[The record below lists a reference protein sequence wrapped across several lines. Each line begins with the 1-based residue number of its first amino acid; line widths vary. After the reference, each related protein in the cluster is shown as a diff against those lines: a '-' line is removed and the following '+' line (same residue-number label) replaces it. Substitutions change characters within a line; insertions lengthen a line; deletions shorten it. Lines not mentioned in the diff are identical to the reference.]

1 MEFKGRMAVVGGG
14 NMGTALI
21 KGILKTATA
30 KAEQIV
36 VAEKATDKAE
46 KLAKQLGVKTVPGPE
61 HIGDVDLVL
70 FAVKPQ
76 DLKTAADCLK
86 KGLDKKV
93 LFISIAAGVTIE
105 KLAKLLPEKTAVVR
119 AMPNTP
125 ALISMGA
132 TALSAGPD
140 VTVEQKELA
149 QGIFEA
155 VGLAVWVKEENMDAV
170 TGLSGSGPAY
180 VFMFIEALSDAGVF
194 QGLPRDTSLM
204 LAAQTVAG
212 AAKLLQ
218 MNDKHPAQLKD
229 MVTSPGGTTISGVHA
244 LESQG
249 LRGALMDAVA
259 RATQRSRELGS

>member
-1 MEFKGRMAVVGGG
+1 MEFTGRMAVVGGG
-14 NMGTALI
+14 NMGTALL
-21 KGILKTATA
+21 KGILETATA
-30 KAEQIV
+30 RADQIV
-36 VAEKATDKAE
+36 VAEKAEEKAE
-46 KLAKQLGVKTVPGPE
+46 KLARELGVRTVTRPE
-61 HIGDVDLVL
+61 HIGEVDLVL

-76 DLKTAADCLK
+76 DLDKAAASLK
-86 KGLDKKV
+86 KRLEKKA

-105 KLAKLLPEKTAVVR
+105 RLTGLLPAHTAVVR

-125 ALISMGA
+125 ALVGMGA
-132 TALSAGPD
+132 TALAAGPD
-140 VTVEQKELA
+140 VTDGQKKLA

-155 VGLAVWVKEENMDAV
+155 VGLAVWVKEKNMDAV

-194 QGLPRDTSLM
+194 QGLPRETSLM

-218 MNDKHPAQLKD
+218 MSDKHPAELKD
-229 MVTSPGGTTISGVHA
+229 MVTSPGGTTINGVHA
-244 LESQG
+244 LESRG

-259 RATQRSRELGS
+259 RATQRSKELGS